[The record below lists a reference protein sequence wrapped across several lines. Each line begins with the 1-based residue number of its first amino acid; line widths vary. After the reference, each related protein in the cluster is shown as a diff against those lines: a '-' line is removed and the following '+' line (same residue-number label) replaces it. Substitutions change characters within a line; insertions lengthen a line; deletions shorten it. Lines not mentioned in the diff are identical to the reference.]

1 MSTTDEFMQQDKEW
15 LDEIVQKYPKNIP
28 IAALAER
35 FGCAVETVRAIV
47 EAGGFGF
54 SWRKPGRANHAYLIP
69 TAQFVRVYGNMRQ
82 I

>member
-1 MSTTDEFMQQDKEW
+1 MGIDDFMQKDKEW
-15 LDEIVQKYPKNIP
+15 LDGIVQQYPQNIP
-28 IAALAER
+28 IAALAEH

-54 SWRKPGRANHAYLIP
+54 AWRKPGRANHAYLIP
-69 TAQFVRVYGNMRQ
+69 TAQFVRVYGNIRQ